1 MKLLRSVAGIAVGYL
16 IFAVSAVLLFN
27 LTGVAPH
34 APQPVAI
41 MLGATLYG
49 MVFSAIG
56 GALGV
61 RIAGY
66 APARHGLALA
76 ALIAAG
82 ATASMLT
89 SPDADAT
96 WSQWSAILFMA
107 PSAWAGARG
116 RGRA

>member
-27 LTGVAPH
+27 LTGV
-34 APQPVAI
+34 
-41 MLGATLYG
+41 
-49 MVFSAIG
+49 
-56 GALGV
+56 ALGV